1 MKQFDGKYSSVEKA
15 LRVLQVFQEPR
26 PFWGV
31 RELSAHLNFSPA
43 TVLRILQTLK
53 NYGFV
58 DQDPNTRLYRLG
70 TIYYCFLHALQS
82 THPISRTALPYLQ
95 QLTER
100 THETAHLNTI
110 DGVERL
116 CIENVESLQPL
127 KAAMPIGSRSP
138 LYAGASSKC
147 LLAFSTSD
155 FIDSFLNGATLRPIA
170 ENTITDP
177 KTLRK
182 ELHLIQRQGFAVSLG
197 ERNPGLGSLS
207 APILNHQGVLLA
219 AISLAMPEIRF
230 QDRRHRNFCLDELLA
245 TAGSL
250 GKAMGFESG

>member
-127 KAAMPIGSRSP
+127 KAAMPIGMAAAVRHCMP
-138 LYAGASSKC
+138 VHHQNAC
-147 LLAFSTSD
+147 WHFQPPTLL
-155 FIDSFLNGATLRPIA
+155 
-170 ENTITDP
+170 
-177 KTLRK
+177 
-182 ELHLIQRQGFAVSLG
+182 
-197 ERNPGLGSLS
+197 
-207 APILNHQGVLLA
+207 
-219 AISLAMPEIRF
+219 IRF
-230 QDRRHRNFCLDELLA
+230 SMEQHCGQLQKIR
-245 TAGSL
+245 
-250 GKAMGFESG
+250 